1 MNRTCPTCKQVWQ
14 TAPRSSADHRRF
26 FGVLAAVFHHWP
38 EGHEF
43 QPDDAEHLRKWLLIK
58 AGYRDVTMVPIETD
72 APAVMRAIVPI
83 VEGAVRAANGHAF
96 IKPHGHGIA
105 VFRAKSIA
113 WDKLDQKAF
122 NRVRDAVQEVIRAE
136 TGLEP
141 ETLLK
146 EVEQAA

>member
-1 MNRTCPTCKQVWQ
+1 MV
-14 TAPRSSADHRRF
+14 
-26 FGVLAAVFHHWP
+26 
-38 EGHEF
+38 
-43 QPDDAEHLRKWLLIK
+43 K
-58 AGYRDVTMVPIETD
+58 AGFRDVTMVPIETD

-113 WDKLDQKAF
+113 WHKLDQKKF
-122 NRVRDAVQEVIRAE
+122 NEVRDAVEEVIRAE

-141 ETLLK
+141 ETLLA
-146 EVEQAA
+146 ETEAAA